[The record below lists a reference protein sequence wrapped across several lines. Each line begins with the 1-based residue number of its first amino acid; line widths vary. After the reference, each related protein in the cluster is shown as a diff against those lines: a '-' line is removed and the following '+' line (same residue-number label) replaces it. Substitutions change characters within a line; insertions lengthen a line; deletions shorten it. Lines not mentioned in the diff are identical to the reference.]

1 MKIYSID
8 DWKKYFPHDEPRK
21 EQVEAIDFILDAF
34 YNNSKST
41 VILELGTGVGK
52 SAIGI
57 TIARHMIE
65 HPIPN
70 KLDDETDYKQGA
82 YVLTTQKI
90 LQEQYMHDFGEP
102 NGNLINIKSSSNY
115 TCNFFKHQSCA
126 DSRQMLKYEP
136 KGTKFFKCCTGN
148 CVYTQAKAKFLKSN
162 ESITNYKYFLAES
175 VYAQKIKPRELLV
188 LDEVHNLTNELSTFI
203 DIVFSE
209 RFANLFGIHMP
220 EIATAFQAISW
231 IKKEYI
237 PSVNSFLGQLGV
249 VIVQLKENFDKMQD
263 KAVEVELAKQ
273 TKKYD
278 RLDQH
283 ICKINRFIE
292 YYSKDNWILNI
303 VPAQDKSLR
312 KLEFKPIDVSP
323 YAKNLLFQ
331 FGKNLILM
339 NGKEKHSI

>member
-188 LDEVHNLTNELSTFI
+188 LDEV
-203 DIVFSE
+203 
-209 RFANLFGIHMP
+209 
-220 EIATAFQAISW
+220 
-231 IKKEYI
+231 
-237 PSVNSFLGQLGV
+237 
-249 VIVQLKENFDKMQD
+249 
-263 KAVEVELAKQ
+263 
-273 TKKYD
+273 
-278 RLDQH
+278 
-283 ICKINRFIE
+283 
-292 YYSKDNWILNI
+292 
-303 VPAQDKSLR
+303 
-312 KLEFKPIDVSP
+312 
-323 YAKNLLFQ
+323 
-331 FGKNLILM
+331 
-339 NGKEKHSI
+339 